1 MYAFLRL
8 LLVHDDY
15 NSTDNRQRQDE
26 FVPANVKPN
35 LLPYQ
40 AGKTSAFGMM
50 SSSRLLSV
58 YQNPFP

>member
-15 NSTDNRQRQDE
+15 NSTDNGKM
-26 FVPANVKPN
+26 NS
-35 LLPYQ
+35 LLPMLNRTFCPIKPE
-40 AGKTSAFGMM
+40 KTSAFGMM

>member
-8 LLVHDDY
+8 LLVHDDQQFH
-15 NSTDNRQRQDE
+15 RKWQDE

-50 SSSRLLSV
+50 LSSRPLSV